1 MERLEAMNGTSGQ
14 ELLST
19 MTTWAKTPVAVPRQT
34 AKHLVSGWL
43 GIANG
48 NGLQTL
54 LVLLSEMSGLSPDT
68 ILNGKVRTPREV
80 KTRQL
85 LWASLRRY
93 ANLSYPE
100 IGALV
105 GKSHTTIM
113 HGVKRVPDDVLES
126 VGEMLKGLDMED
138 LIL

>member
-1 MERLEAMNGTSGQ
+1 
-14 ELLST
+14 
-19 MTTWAKTPVAVPRQT
+19 
-34 AKHLVSGWL
+34 
-43 GIANG
+43 
-48 NGLQTL
+48 
-54 LVLLSEMSGLSPDT
+54 VLLSEMSGLSPDT